1 MTQAELPAD
10 IRESQLAF
18 AERATFLQLHN
29 AMRQH
34 ERHGIYCPFPN
45 AQDRLIAELLQGVLF
60 RRFPLKGCA
69 A

>member
-1 MTQAELPAD
+1 MPQAELPAD

-45 AQDRLIAELLQGVLF
+45 EQDRLIAELLRGVLL
-60 RRFPLKGCA
+60 RRFPLRERA

>member
-1 MTQAELPAD
+1 MQSKLPDD

-34 ERHGIYCPFPN
+34 ERHGIECPFPKE
-45 AQDRLIAELLQGVLF
+45 QDRLIAELLRGVLS
-60 RRFPLKGCA
+60 RRFPLKERKA
-69 A
+69 